1 MVPRKIACE
10 APSAPGGENAVIPLG
25 RREETYRVE
34 VVTPMFGGVFPGIPD
49 DVTPV
54 RVSSIR
60 GQLRFWWRA
69 TRGCVFPDAV
79 RLAEREGAIW
89 GTTEEPSKVSV
100 SVTLISKGEKERCAD
115 RIPGKKL
122 PYVKAKYHG
131 GYVTFP
137 FHGSE
142 KDGNNIPIREAW
154 TNLVFDLRIS
164 CPNDVWND
172 VEAALWA
179 WCNFGGLGARTRRGC
194 GAVFCEDFAP
204 KDASELSSKMK
215 TYRHAAD
222 GPVHAWPELFTAIL
236 LKENGAPG
244 AIPSWNDSIRLLQ
257 TFRQGPEVGRNSGDM
272 LNRPGRSRWPEP
284 ETIRAVTRKRDQIH
298 ARMAAI
304 PEDGFPRAAFGLPI
318 IFHFQSRT
326 DPQDTQLL
334 PLVSGAAG
342 NRMASPMILRP
353 LLFKGRRA
361 AAMILQLRT
370 PRLESVA
377 LGPKVFKRDGIVHE
391 RFASYPKS
399 PLGAPL
405 GKNVKRSPGG
415 SAIEG
420 FLSFAKENGF
430 QEVKP

>member
-1 MVPRKIACE
+1 MVPRKITCE

-25 RREETYRVE
+25 RREKTYRVE

-69 TRGCVFPDAV
+69 TRGCEFPDAV
-79 RLAEREGAIW
+79 RLAEREGEIW
-89 GTTEEPSKVSV
+89 GTTEEPSKVSL
-100 SVTLISKGEKERCAD
+100 SVVVVSKGTAQPCAA
-115 RIPGKKL
+115 IPPNGRGA
-122 PYVKAKYHG
+122 PRANREYP

-137 FHGSE
+137 FHQDS
-142 KDGNNIPIREAW
+142 KSIRNAKRD
-154 TNLVFDLRIS
+154 LVFDLRVS
-164 CPNDVWND
+164 CPDEVWND

-318 IFHFQSRT
+318 VFHFQSRT

-377 LGPKVFKRDGIVHE
+377 LGARVFQRDGIVHE

>member
-1 MVPRKIACE
+1 MVPRKITCE

-25 RREETYRVE
+25 RREKTYRVE

-69 TRGCVFPDAV
+69 TRGCVFPDAE

-89 GTTEEPSKVSV
+89 GTTEDPSKVSL
-100 SVTLISKGEKERCAD
+100 SVALFSKGKSEPCAVLP
-115 RIPGKKL
+115 PGGKFPKVN
-122 PYVKAKYHG
+122 PGYP

-137 FHGSE
+137 FHGNAQKNE
-142 KDGNNIPIREAW
+142 PIGNAVKD
-154 TNLVFDLRIS
+154 LVFDLRVS
-164 CPNDVWND
+164 CPNEVWND

-215 TYRHAAD
+215 TYRQAAD
-222 GPVHAWPELFTAIL
+222 GPVHAWPELCTAIL

-272 LNRPGRSRWPEP
+272 PNRPGRSRWPEP